1 MESDS
6 CDTELA
12 MLSHTDRGPPSQ
24 DGGHHLPD
32 QRFLEEDRLLTALL
46 NDSENGRIIGRSR
59 GSFGS
64 TINRKAKKKK
74 TLYTQLLTLYP
85 ALLDDSSPGLVEL
98 MLRRSH
104 HWEFNAFHLDRFSGG
119 HSLSTLCVHL
129 FHSLGLI
136 SSFGMDPAE
145 VFAFFRLVERGY
157 HSGNPYHTSLH
168 AADVTQAI
176 AVFCMQPCIAN
187 HLSQLELLAVVT
199 AAVCHDLD
207 HPGVNEKFLVS
218 AGSHLAVLYDNVS
231 VLENHHW
238 RSAIACFVESG
249 LTKYVTESQFAE
261 FTDLVRSLVLATDI
275 SRQQE
280 FLTQFRYFLDTSEFD
295 TSQLNHRHFV
305 LQIAIKCADISNP
318 CRTWPV
324 SRLWSLR
331 ACEEFFRQG
340 DSERDLGLLL
350 TPICDRFN
358 VTVAKVQVGFYTFVA
373 EPLFKEWHRFLNCP
387 LSEAMLQN
395 LYSNQAVWE
404 GEVLQEEINSVEAP
418 TKPEVEERPPIHVF
432 APQPPV
438 QPKLSSLQRR
448 LSLPATDPLH
458 RIFDQM
464 TQPDNELPRAAHLR
478 RNFSLTD
485 RRRSSLLRGLH
496 NRSSL
501 KPIRG
506 RVSRPASVCLE
517 NTENIRLNRT
527 LQSRENR
534 LSDQYCM
541 DVSADEPSKCN
552 TNSSKSEIVD
562 SEVEKENTGLHS
574 ALQTRLTKR
583 RGSAPSNL
591 VLGDCRIPSNTQAN
605 IIKQQN
611 CLSVVTTRRGS
622 LPSEL
627 LNNSLPKQ
635 LRNRVIANSN
645 NGNKRPGLLRRR
657 SMGPELLSL
666 GTNQF
671 TKERQL
677 VQKYL
682 NRPF

>member
-1 MESDS
+1 
-6 CDTELA
+6 
-12 MLSHTDRGPPSQ
+12 
-24 DGGHHLPD
+24 
-32 QRFLEEDRLLTALL
+32 
-46 NDSENGRIIGRSR
+46 
-59 GSFGS
+59 
-64 TINRKAKKKK
+64 
-74 TLYTQLLTLYP
+74 
-85 ALLDDSSPGLVEL
+85 
-98 MLRRSH
+98 
-104 HWEFNAFHLDRFSGG
+104 
-119 HSLSTLCVHL
+119 
-129 FHSLGLI
+129 
-136 SSFGMDPAE
+136 MDPAE

-404 GEVLQEEINSVEAP
+404 GEVLQEN
-418 TKPEVEERPPIHVF
+418 
-432 APQPPV
+432 
-438 QPKLSSLQRR
+438 
-448 LSLPATDPLH
+448 
-458 RIFDQM
+458 
-464 TQPDNELPRAAHLR
+464 
-478 RNFSLTD
+478 
-485 RRRSSLLRGLH
+485 
-496 NRSSL
+496 
-501 KPIRG
+501 
-506 RVSRPASVCLE
+506 
-517 NTENIRLNRT
+517 
-527 LQSRENR
+527 
-534 LSDQYCM
+534 
-541 DVSADEPSKCN
+541 
-552 TNSSKSEIVD
+552 
-562 SEVEKENTGLHS
+562 
-574 ALQTRLTKR
+574 
-583 RGSAPSNL
+583 
-591 VLGDCRIPSNTQAN
+591 
-605 IIKQQN
+605 
-611 CLSVVTTRRGS
+611 
-622 LPSEL
+622 
-627 LNNSLPKQ
+627 
-635 LRNRVIANSN
+635 
-645 NGNKRPGLLRRR
+645 
-657 SMGPELLSL
+657 
-666 GTNQF
+666 
-671 TKERQL
+671 
-677 VQKYL
+677 
-682 NRPF
+682 

>member
-1 MESDS
+1 MVAMESDS
-6 CDTELA
+6 CDTQLG
-12 MLSHTDRGPPSQ
+12 MLSHLDRGPPPQ
-24 DGGHHLPD
+24 E
-32 QRFLEEDRLLTALL
+32 RFLEEDRLLTALL
-46 NDSENGRIIGRSR
+46 NESENGRIGGKTR

-64 TINRKAKKKK
+64 TVNRKTKKKK

-85 ALLDDSSPGLVEL
+85 ALLDDQSPGMVQL
-98 MLRRSH
+98 MLRRIH
-104 HWEFNAFHLDRFSGG
+104 HWEFNAFQLDRFSSG

-136 SSFGMDPAE
+136 SSFAMDPAE

-157 HSGNPYHTSLH
+157 QSGNPYHTSLH

-176 AVFCMQPCIAN
+176 AVFCNQPGIAN
-187 HLSQLELLAVVT
+187 HLTKLELLAVLT

-218 AGSHLAVLYDNVS
+218 TGSHLAVLYDNVS

-249 LTKYVTESQFAE
+249 LTKYLTESQFAE

-280 FLTQFRYFLDTSEFD
+280 FLTQFRYFLDTSERD
-295 TSQLNHRHFV
+295 TSQLNHRHFI

-358 VTVAKVQVGFYTFVA
+358 VTVAKVQVGFYRFVA

-387 LSEAMLQN
+387 LSEAMLAN

-404 GEVLQEEINSVEAP
+404 QEVLQEEINSVETP
-418 TKPEVEERPPIHVF
+418 TKPKVEESQPIHVF
-432 APQPPV
+432 AQPV

-458 RIFDQM
+458 RMFDQM

-496 NRSSL
+496 SRSSL

-506 RVSRPASVCLE
+506 RVNRPASVCLE

-534 LSDQYCM
+534 LSGQNCM
-541 DVSADEPSKCN
+541 DVSAEESTKCN
-552 TNSSKSEIVD
+552 TNSSKSENMQD
-562 SEVEKENTGLHS
+562 ELEKENSGFHT
-574 ALQTRLTKR
+574 ALQSRLTKR

-591 VLGDCRIPSNTQAN
+591 VLGDVRMPPNTPHN

-611 CLSVVTTRRGS
+611 CLAVNNRRGS

-635 LRNRVIANSN
+635 LRNRVITSSN

-666 GTNQF
+666 GSNQF